1 LKTVTSNGLLVTIEV
16 IKISVG
22 SVKTSM
28 KNNAEIEFII
38 KKLRKDAAIC
48 P

>member
-1 LKTVTSNGLLVTIEV
+1 MK
-16 IKISVG
+16 G

>member
-1 LKTVTSNGLLVTIEV
+1 MK
-16 IKISVG
+16 G

-48 P
+48 PWQTRQWFNPGV

>member
-1 LKTVTSNGLLVTIEV
+1 MMKIVIVHILLNLNGH
-16 IKISVG
+16 G